1 MKSQLEIV
9 GLTVRFPIMSRL
21 MAKLKGVEN
30 HEIDA
35 VADVSL
41 TIRQGETYALVGES
55 GSGKST
61 LARAVNGLVRASPG
75 SKILF
80 DGRDITAMSSSMF
93 RAYRRDMAM
102 MFQDPIG
109 SLSPRMTVGAQLVE
123 PFLAHGLADRNLEG
137 ECHRLL
143 DMVGLPR
150 DFAHRYPYELSGGQ
164 ARRVGLAR
172 SLALDPK
179 LIIADEPTAGLD
191 VSVQGE
197 VLNLLNEL
205 QERLGLTLLIITH
218 NLQIV
223 RHVAHRTGIM
233 YLGRIIEEG
242 PTLQTFDEPRHPYTQ
257 ALLSAAPRPDPDT
270 VHRRIE
276 LKGEIPSI
284 LRRPSGCE
292 FHTRCP
298 RAKEICSVNRPG
310 ETREGERRYR
320 CFFPTTTEEKMAIRV
335 PDGSPLENFQAD

>member
-1 MKSQLEIV
+1 MKSQLEIT

-21 MAKLKGVEN
+21 MARLRGIEN

-41 TIRQGETYALVGES
+41 TVREGETYALVGES

-61 LARAVNGLVRASPG
+61 LARTVIGLVRATPG
-75 SKILF
+75 STILF
-80 DGRDITAMSSSMF
+80 DGRDLASMSPSVF
-93 RAYRRDMAM
+93 KVHRRNMAM

-109 SLSPRMTVGAQLVE
+109 SLSPRMTVGAQLIE
-123 PFLAHGLADRNLEG
+123 PFLAHKLSDRDLEA

-143 DMVGLPR
+143 DMVSLPR

-172 SLALDPK
+172 SLALGPK
-179 LIIADEPTAGLD
+179 LVIADEPTAGLD

-223 RHVAHRTGIM
+223 RHIAHRTGIM
-233 YLGRIIEEG
+233 YLGRVIEEG
-242 PTLQTFDEPRHPYTQ
+242 PTNQTFQQPRHPYTQ
-257 ALLSAAPRPDPDT
+257 ALLSAAPKPDPDSVQT
-270 VHRRIE
+270 RIE
-276 LKGEIPSI
+276 LKGEIPS
-284 LRRPSGCE
+284 LARRPSGCE

-298 RAKEICSVNRPG
+298 RASDVCSINRPV
-310 ETREGERRYR
+310 ETVEGQRRYR
-320 CFFPTTTEEKMAIRV
+320 CHFPLRAEEENALAV
-335 PDGSPLENFQAD
+335 PGGSSLENFQAD